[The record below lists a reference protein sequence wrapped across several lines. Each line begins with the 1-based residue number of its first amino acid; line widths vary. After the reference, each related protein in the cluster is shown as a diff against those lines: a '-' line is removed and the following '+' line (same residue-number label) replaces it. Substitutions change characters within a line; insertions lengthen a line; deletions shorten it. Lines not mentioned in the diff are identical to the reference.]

1 MKKFKYK
8 IICDTDPKI
17 WEEKFFVVGNLK
29 PFGYIL
35 VSNGDEDEMVIP
47 KKIMNA
53 TGCDCLVAMRLLRD
67 SYYALRN
74 EEGVC
79 NFRIARVSDDDQIE
93 ELGEEFK
100 ADPNW

>member
-1 MKKFKYK
+1 MTKFKYK

-17 WEEKFFVVGNLK
+17 WEEKFFVVGYLNS
-29 PFGYIL
+29 FGCIL
-35 VSNGDEDEMVIP
+35 VSNGDEDEMIIP
-47 KKIMNA
+47 EKIMNA

-67 SYYALRN
+67 SYQVLRN